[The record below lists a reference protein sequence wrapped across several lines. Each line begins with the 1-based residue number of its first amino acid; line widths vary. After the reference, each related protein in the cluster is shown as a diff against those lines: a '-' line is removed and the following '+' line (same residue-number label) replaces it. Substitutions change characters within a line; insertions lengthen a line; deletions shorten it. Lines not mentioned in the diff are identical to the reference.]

1 MGGVGQIKCR
11 MADAPA
17 GELSEQFPHEE
28 AEGGARRAAGLTR
41 PVPHNCAEPPLP
53 SSPWRARRNLPAT
66 LKPLLRMLARM
77 PVENISDEVD
87 ALIEELRHER
97 DE

>member
-1 MGGVGQIKCR
+1 
-11 MADAPA
+11 
-17 GELSEQFPHEE
+17 
-28 AEGGARRAAGLTR
+28 
-41 PVPHNCAEPPLP
+41 
-53 SSPWRARRNLPAT
+53 